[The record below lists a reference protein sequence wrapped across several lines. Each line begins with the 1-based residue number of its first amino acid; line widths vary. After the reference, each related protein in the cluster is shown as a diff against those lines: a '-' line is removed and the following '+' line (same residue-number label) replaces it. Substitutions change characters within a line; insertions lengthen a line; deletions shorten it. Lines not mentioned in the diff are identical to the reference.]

1 TLADRVVV
9 MNRGRIEQIGTPNDL
24 YHAPMTRFVAGFI
37 GSPAM
42 NFLPCRLEEAGGAL
56 RVRLS
61 DDIMLPVPPAPA
73 GRYRSPSHRRPP
85 GGRLALAPEHWTA
98 GSPTGGAQPATIDAA
113 IEVPEPLGME
123 TLVFFRVNGIDVC
136 GRVAPNAGAR
146 EGVRMRLAASLDNM
160 HLIDDA
166 TGCVL

>member
-1 TLADRVVV
+1 V
-9 MNRGRIEQIGTPNDL
+9 
-24 YHAPMTRFVAGFI
+24 
-37 GSPAM
+37 
-42 NFLPCRLEEAGGAL
+42 
-56 RVRLS
+56 
-61 DDIMLPVPPAPA
+61 LPVPQSRAA
-73 GRYRSPSHRRPP
+73 RYRSHAGRP
-85 GGRLALAPEHWTA
+85 GLTFGLRPEHLTDGKA
-98 GSPTGGAQPATIDAA
+98 NGAPQPAIIDAA
-113 IEVPEPLGME
+113 IEVTEPLGME